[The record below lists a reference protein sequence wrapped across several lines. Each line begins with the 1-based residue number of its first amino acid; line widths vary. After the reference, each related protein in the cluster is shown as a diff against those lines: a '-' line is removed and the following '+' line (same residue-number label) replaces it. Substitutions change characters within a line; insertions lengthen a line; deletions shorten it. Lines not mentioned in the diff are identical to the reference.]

1 MNQLYLM
8 FYTNESANATAIDF
22 QMTVLIGKDE
32 CKEIVELY
40 MYMYIL
46 MPMNMH
52 NSAIDL

>member
-1 MNQLYLM
+1 M

-52 NSAIDL
+52 SSAIDL